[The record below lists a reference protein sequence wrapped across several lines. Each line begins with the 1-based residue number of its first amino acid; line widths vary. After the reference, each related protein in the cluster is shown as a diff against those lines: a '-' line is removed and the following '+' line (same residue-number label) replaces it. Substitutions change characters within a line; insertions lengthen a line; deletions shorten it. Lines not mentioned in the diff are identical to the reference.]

1 MHSNGD
7 SNSLQLRQNG
17 SSSSPKA
24 HGDVLS
30 KFEQAKNEMI
40 QQFVQLQKTTR
51 ALSTA
56 FNGYSIDTIM
66 GSAAECIVL
75 TSVV

>member
-1 MHSNGD
+1 MNGTYAYGDHVMHSNGD
-7 SNSLQLRQNG
+7 SNSMQLRQNG

-56 FNGYSIDTIM
+56 FNG
-66 GSAAECIVL
+66 
-75 TSVV
+75 